1 MEGIMSPKV
10 PQAYLDARR
19 AEILEAAWKCFTEK
33 GFHNTTMQD
42 IYQATNL
49 SPGAVYN
56 YFSSKEDIV
65 VASVKEFSNW
75 SVSSLTSLISENP
88 DKSIIKVIQYWLSTI
103 KQNDIGK
110 GISIQ
115 LDFYSE
121 ATRNSRIREAMLQ
134 SQDATHDKLI
144 ELIKHNQQA
153 GVFNAKLDPLSIARA
168 IMGMVFGI
176 MIHKSLDPDVDLD
189 AYGQVFEAVITGAFS
204 SPPKRRRR
212 TE

>member
-10 PQAYLDARR
+10 PQAYLEARR

>member
-176 MIHKSLDPDVDLD
+176 MIHKSLDPNIDLD